1 MKYRGMKE
9 VYICLGVMFSFLTVD
24 GAVAAFT
31 RWNDCDAGVNALML
45 VMLCISV
52 IGAVYFLSCL
62 RQPPVRTEFRADGIH
77 VLSKEGGEL
86 ASIDWND
93 VKDFRYVTPDVSAT
107 KIVYALLILQRAAS
121 FGGKSISMFRK
132 HRLSDAGRIAENSLD
147 ELAAKLAAG
156 TMSAEEFKSVPFIFA
171 VSESSYYKSGFFQ
184 PDRTVEK
191 LWRAR
196 RMECRA
202 AEGGAEDSQE

>member
-31 RWNDCDAGVNALML
+31 RWNDCDAGVKAMLL
-45 VMLCISV
+45 VMLCVSV
-52 IGAVYFLSCL
+52 IGLLYFLSCL

-77 VLSKEGGEL
+77 VLSKEAREL
-86 ASIDWND
+86 AFIDWKD

-121 FGGKSISMFRK
+121 FGGKSISIFRK

-184 PDRTVEK
+184 PDRTVEN

-202 AEGGAEDSQE
+202 AQSGAEDGPE

>member
-9 VYICLGVMFSFLTVD
+9 VYICLGVMFSFLTVY

-31 RWNDCDAGVNALML
+31 RWNDCDAGVKAMLL

-77 VLSKEGGEL
+77 VLSKEAREL
-86 ASIDWND
+86 AFIDWKD

-121 FGGKSISMFRK
+121 FGGKSISIFRK

-184 PDRTVEK
+184 PDRTVEN

-202 AEGGAEDSQE
+202 AQSGAEDGPE

>member
-9 VYICLGVMFSFLTVD
+9 VYICLGVMFSFLTVY

-77 VLSKEGGEL
+77 VLSKEAREL
-86 ASIDWND
+86 AFIDWKD

-171 VSESSYYKSGFFQ
+171 VSESSYYKSGFFR
-184 PDRTVEK
+184 PDRTVEN

-202 AEGGAEDSQE
+202 AQSGAEDGPE

>member
-9 VYICLGVMFSFLTVD
+9 VYICLGVIFSFLTVY

-77 VLSKEGGEL
+77 VLSTSREPATPGSRVRRRQGTPPYGFR
-86 ASIDWND
+86 SIK
-93 VKDFRYVTPDVSAT
+93 VHGSAHRC
-107 KIVYALLILQRAAS
+107 ANRRDCAA
-121 FGGKSISMFRK
+121 
-132 HRLSDAGRIAENSLD
+132 
-147 ELAAKLAAG
+147 
-156 TMSAEEFKSVPFIFA
+156 
-171 VSESSYYKSGFFQ
+171 
-184 PDRTVEK
+184 
-191 LWRAR
+191 
-196 RMECRA
+196 
-202 AEGGAEDSQE
+202 